1 MVDLIA
7 ETNGLDFAHTFVQ
20 SCSRTC
26 RMYVIAKD
34 GRVWISDH
42 DVGTD
47 TVIAD
52 SFEDF
57 LIGILDGR
65 IM

>member
-1 MVDLIA
+1 MVLAVLDQW
-7 ETNGLDFAHTFVQ
+7 NGHRRFPADRLHPGHSGAHHTDWH
-20 SCSRTC
+20 RE
-26 RMYVIAKD
+26 RRA
-34 GRVWISDH
+34 RLISDH

-57 LIGILDGR
+57 LVGR